1 MTEQR
6 PRTRPT
12 AWKWVGLALLVLAVP
27 VAVVLTGT
35 WLLAALGGLG
45 GRTDPAYTPAGVSL
59 GLVLLGFLAG
69 LAVWV
74 TGCVLQRRSTPQ
86 RSKRAFVAAAA
97 AVAAALVL
105 GAAVWMPYVWQ
116 VSRQDDLVAAVR
128 SLDRM
133 MPEGYR
139 LTESHDVGSRGTG
152 LAEPRREWTV
162 PDGARPCEQ
171 LGPIL
176 TKWAAHEPKTSPK
189 NEFGI
194 CSFDTTRYGWDVM
207 VRADADTGTVE
218 LTTHA

>member
-6 PRTRPT
+6 PPTRPT

-27 VAVVLTGT
+27 ASVVLFGT
-35 WLLAALGGLG
+35 WVLASVGSLG
-45 GRTDPAYTPAGVSL
+45 GRTDPAYAPAGMSF

-74 TGCVLQRRSTPQ
+74 TGCVLQRKPPPRRS
-86 RSKRAFVAAAA
+86 RRAFVAAT
-97 AVAAALVL
+97 AVIAAALVL
-105 GAAVWMPYVWQ
+105 GAAVWAPYVWQ

-128 SLDRM
+128 SLDRR

-139 LTESHDVGSRGTG
+139 LTESSDVGSGGTG
-152 LAEPRREWTV
+152 LAEPRREWTA

-176 TKWAAHEPKTSPK
+176 TRWAGHEPKTAPK
-189 NEFGI
+189 NEYGI
-194 CSFDTTRYGWDVM
+194 CSFDISRYGWQIV
-207 VRADADTGTVE
+207 VRADADTGKVQ
-218 LTTHA
+218 LTTYA